1 MNDTPTIASVH
12 EALQDSLDAL
22 VSARSSTSTR
32 SRALETLERL
42 TTQTFA
48 APEGSA
54 TLREFLSLQN
64 TFECNVA
71 SRTMPWI
78 SGASLRLDSLLQRG
92 LSDGQRQAEA
102 SILTSQL
109 TRALFI
115 IQGVALTHHSTKVFL
130 GRRYPLD
137 VLLDLLVISRH
148 LASPSHNPKQ
158 PAASDEVHP
167 HSKQV
172 APPSALPNAVLDT
185 LLCILVDSSP
195 SLRVFE
201 ECNGVQTI
209 VKLLKRAHT
218 PRDVRMKCLEFLYF
232 YLMDETSPRSDL
244 SGAAFET
251 SHLLAAPLSPSP
263 FIDTPIK
270 FQYFAQSGRNA
281 SSGSEDSFT
290 SSDSLRS
297 SSSSS
302 SSTTSLS
309 SSSTTSKTPPSPTKP
324 SSTHSFTR
332 PRSLLM
338 LQREVDFV
346 PATPKKSHVSR
357 LSVDPLRP
365 LSMPN
370 SPFKNFRAV
379 PDGNDKLNPASFHE
393 GDGAAVGGEQ
403 NIAFSKLG
411 NRDTV
416 KTTEQKKEF
425 LGMMLGNV
433 DALVEGVKRA
443 GVWGLA

>member
-1 MNDTPTIASVH
+1 MNDTPTSASVH
-12 EALQDSLDAL
+12 ETLQDSLDAL

-42 TTQTFA
+42 TTRAFA

-71 SRTMPWI
+71 SRTIPWI
-78 SGASLRLDSLLQRG
+78 SGASLRLDALLQRG

-102 SILTSQL
+102 STLTSQL
-109 TRALFI
+109 TQALSI

-130 GRRYPLD
+130 GRRYPFD

-158 PAASDEVHP
+158 SAASGEEHP
-167 HSKQV
+167 HNKQITL
-172 APPSALPNAVLDT
+172 PSALPNA
-185 LLCILVDSSP
+185 DSSP

-201 ECNGVQTI
+201 DCSGVQTI

-244 SGAAFET
+244 SGMAIET
-251 SHLLAAPLSPSP
+251 SHLLATPLSPSP

-270 FQYFAQSGRNA
+270 FPYFTQSGRNA

-290 SSDSLRS
+290 SSDSSRSTS

-302 SSTTSLS
+302 ATSLS
-309 SSSTTSKTPPSPTKP
+309 SSSTTSKTPPSPTKL
-324 SSTHSFTR
+324 SSTHSYTR

-365 LSMPN
+365 LSIPN

-379 PDGNDKLNPASFHE
+379 PDSSDKMNSASFHE
-393 GDGAAVGGEQ
+393 HGSDGTAVGGEQ
-403 NIAFSKLG
+403 NIATTKLG
-411 NRDTV
+411 NSQDTV

-425 LGMMLGNV
+425 LGSMLGNV

-443 GVWGLA
+443 GVWGLV

>member
-1 MNDTPTIASVH
+1 MNDTPTSTNVR
-12 EALQDSLDAL
+12 EAFQDSLDAL
-22 VSARSSTSTR
+22 VSARSPVSTR

-42 TTQTFA
+42 TTRAFA
-48 APEGSA
+48 ATEGSP
-54 TLREFLSLQN
+54 TLQEFLLLQN

-71 SRTMPWI
+71 SRIIPWI
-78 SGASLRLDSLLQRG
+78 SGASIRLDALLQRG

-102 SILTSQL
+102 SALTSQL
-109 TRALFI
+109 TQALFI

-148 LASPSHNPKQ
+148 LASPLHNAKQ
-158 PAASDEVHP
+158 PAASGEEHP
-167 HSKQV
+167 HNKQV
-172 APPSALPNAVLDT
+172 APPSTLPNAVLDT
-185 LLCILVDSSP
+185 LLCTLVDSSP

-201 ECNGVQTI
+201 DCNGVQTI

-232 YLMDETSPRSDL
+232 YLMDETSPRPDL
-244 SGAAFET
+244 SGTAIET
-251 SHLLAAPLSPSP
+251 SHLLATPLSPSP

-270 FQYFAQSGRNA
+270 FPYFAQNGRNA

-290 SSDSLRS
+290 SSESSRS

-302 SSTTSLS
+302 SSATSLS
-309 SSSTTSKTPPSPTKP
+309 SPSTTSKTPPSPTKP
-324 SSTHSFTR
+324 SSTHSHTR

-365 LSMPN
+365 LSIPN

-379 PDGNDKLNPASFHE
+379 PDSSDKMNSASFHE
-393 GDGAAVGGEQ
+393 SDGTAVGGEQ
-403 NIAFSKLG
+403 NIAFTKLG
-411 NRDTV
+411 NRDAV

-425 LGMMLGNV
+425 LGSMLGNV

-443 GVWGLA
+443 GGVLLS

>member
-1 MNDTPTIASVH
+1 MNDTPTSANVR
-12 EALQDSLDAL
+12 EALEDSLDVL
-22 VSARSSTSTR
+22 VSARSPMSTR

-42 TTQTFA
+42 TTQAFA

-54 TLREFLSLQN
+54 TLQEFLLLQN
-64 TFECNVA
+64 TFECNIA
-71 SRTMPWI
+71 SRTIPWI
-78 SGASLRLDSLLQRG
+78 SGASIRLDALLQRG

-102 SILTSQL
+102 STLTSQL
-109 TRALFI
+109 TQALVI

-158 PAASDEVHP
+158 PAASGEEHP
-167 HSKQV
+167 HNKQV
-172 APPSALPNAVLDT
+172 APPSTLPNAVLDT
-185 LLCILVDSSP
+185 LLCTLVDSSP

-201 ECNGVQTI
+201 DCNGVQTI

-232 YLMDETSPRSDL
+232 YLMDESSPRPDL
-244 SGAAFET
+244 SGTTIET
-251 SHLLAAPLSPSP
+251 GHLLVHAPFP
-263 FIDTPIK
+263 
-270 FQYFAQSGRNA
+270 YFTQSGRNA

-290 SSDSLRS
+290 SSDSSRS

-302 SSTTSLS
+302 SATSLS
-309 SSSTTSKTPPSPTKP
+309 SSSTTSKTPPSPTKS
-324 SSTHSFTR
+324 SSTHSYTR

-365 LSMPN
+365 LTIPN

-379 PDGNDKLNPASFHE
+379 PDSSDKMNSASFHE
-393 GDGAAVGGEQ
+393 SDGTAVGGEQ
-403 NIAFSKLG
+403 NIAFTKLG

-425 LGMMLGNV
+425 LGSMLGNV